1 MNSLNT
7 LKLTN
12 EFAPGYDNYI
22 SERNWLGPEIIFN
35 LMKPFVRK
43 GDSLLDIGM
52 GTGAASIPFKNAG
65 LKIYGIDGSEEM
77 IRLCNKKAIAEDIVF
92 SDLANH
98 DLQFPDIEFDHIISN
113 AVFHLIGDFEHI
125 VKKASKHLKTP
136 GYFCFTTFPMEAKYL
151 DSFIETETPGL
162 YSMKNNDSGFF
173 VYRHSTEHVK
183 NLLSSNSFELL
194 NNFIFMGM
202 DNQIENQK
210 VYFEVFL
217 SRKVNE
223 S

>member
-1 MNSLNT
+1 MNSKQT
-7 LKLTN
+7 LKLSN
-12 EFAPGYDNYI
+12 EFAPVYDAYI
-22 SERNWLGPEIIFN
+22 SERNWLGPDIIFS
-35 LMKPFVRK
+35 LMKPNIK
-43 GDSLLDIGM
+43 KDEILLDIGM

-77 IRLCNKKAIAEDIVF
+77 IRLCNKKAIAEDIML

-98 DLQFPDIEFDHIISN
+98 DLQFRDIEFDHIISN
-113 AVFHLIGDFEHI
+113 AVFHLVGDFEHI
-125 VKKASKHLKTP
+125 VKKAGKQLKSQ
-136 GYFCFTTFPMEAKYL
+136 GYFCFTTFPMEAKNK
-151 DSFIETETPGL
+151 DTFIETEKPGL

-217 SRKVNE
+217 SRKVIEN
-223 S
+223 